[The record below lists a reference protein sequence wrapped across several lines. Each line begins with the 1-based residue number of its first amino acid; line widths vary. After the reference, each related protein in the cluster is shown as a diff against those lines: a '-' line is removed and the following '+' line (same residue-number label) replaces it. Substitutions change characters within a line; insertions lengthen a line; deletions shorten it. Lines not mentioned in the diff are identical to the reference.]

1 MNESNYG
8 RAANSYQYNELEE
21 GEITSQPGYGNSQQ
35 PYHNQYE
42 MSSPSQN
49 LNRELLETLNMVSQ
63 QSETSC

>member
-8 RAANSYQYNELEE
+8 RAANSYQYNDLEE
-21 GEITSQPGYGNSQQ
+21 GEIASQPGYGNSQQ